1 MPAFHEE
8 LGAQVASSSRASAVQ
23 RIRGPSGEYELG
35 WPLGLGGFSEV
46 FDGVET
52 RTGARVAVKRVN
64 LAHLDA
70 RDELNLRREVD
81 NMRRLRHD
89 CVVRLLDDFREADD
103 YYIVMEHVDGM
114 ELYEKCCS
122 PRLCLTLALGGAEGG
137 YKSDFAGC
145 LRHAVAAALRVS
157 PQRVDVPI
165 ALGAA
170 RDRVQV
176 QVYPPNDLTADPG
189 AGGACNVDDRVKYL
203 EALRAAARAELA
215 SNPALEGARLVADEI
230 DQTYRLEEEAARQSF
245 AQVVQAVRYMHE
257 QGVVHRDLKLD
268 NVMTDPEARGSVKL
282 IDFGFSR
289 SVESALASHVGTR
302 PYMAPEVMSVP
313 LTGYDGRAIDVWSL
327 GVILFLMLAG
337 GYPFDSAG
345 HSIVYPEDMREI
357 FAGAG
362 AAVPAGARDLLLA
375 IFQRDPALRITV
387 PGILAH
393 PWLQPALRHGSPA
406 GPSAGPSAEPSS

>member
-103 YYIVMEHVDGM
+103 HYIVMERVDGM

-122 PRLCLTLALGGAEGG
+122 PRLCLTLALGDPEGG
-137 YKSDFAGC
+137 YKPDFAGR
-145 LRHAVAAALRVS
+145 LRQAVAAALRVS
-157 PQRVDVPI
+157 PQRVDVPV

-170 RDRVQV
+170 RDRVQI
-176 QVYPPNDLTADPG
+176 QVYPPTDLTAHPG

-215 SNPALEGARLVADEI
+215 SNLALEGRAWSPTRS
-230 DQTYRLEEEAARQSF
+230 TYRLEEEAARQSF

-268 NVMTDPEARGSVKL
+268 NVMTDPATGSVKL

-345 HSIVYPEDMREI
+345 HFLVYPEDMREI
-357 FAGAG
+357 FVGAG